1 MYTIRKEKQN
11 IKKITL
17 FTFRKDFAL
26 PGRVSDALSDGCNF
40 LISQG
45 AGIACTPETVIEHF
59 YGVNENGTDLF
70 EQKRKERNLRREDL
84 PGMEKVL
91 FDVLGY
97 KEIMEPDFLIGRMES
112 ILGRHIGVEEFTSC
126 MLDLQM
132 RGLAAE
138 VGSGHYKGVG

>member
-17 FTFRKDFAL
+17 FTFRKEKI
-26 PGRVSDALSDGCNF
+26 GKKRVKKD
-40 LISQG
+40 
-45 AGIACTPETVIEHF
+45 
-59 YGVNENGTDLF
+59 DLF